1 MIAVLEGTFRV
12 QTTARPV
19 MVVTA
24 DGRGVVS
31 HAGSRL
37 LADLADRTTLTGQ
50 LSTALAHLGRP
61 RASHDPGRVLVDLA
75 VAVADGAECIS
86 DVAVLADQPGLFGPV
101 ASDSTIWRLLDQ
113 LAASELAA
121 VAAARAAAREV
132 VWAQRAEVTD
142 AAVPAARA
150 AGIELPG
157 LVIDVDAS
165 IVVCHSEK
173 ESAAPTF
180 KSTFGYHPILAFL
193 DNSGEFL
200 AALLRPGNA
209 GANTAADHITV
220 LDQAL
225 AQIPDAHRHGVPV
238 LVRADGAGC
247 TKAFLAHIRNLREHS
262 VLTGFSVGWAVT
274 DRERTAIDR
283 LPDTAWTDAIDADGR
298 VRDGAAVGELTGMLP
313 AGTLAD
319 YPPGTR
325 ILVRRERP
333 HPGAQLD
340 AFEERDGWRY
350 QCIATDTAV
359 GQLAFLDARH
369 RAHARVE
376 DRIRTGKDT
385 GLGRFP
391 SRQFGI
397 NAAWLTAV
405 TLAVDLLAWTQ
416 TLLLHDVPKLAKAEP
431 KTLRYRLLH
440 VAARLVRGG
449 RRLRLRLDSHWPWA
463 ATLTAAF
470 TRCAALPQPTR

>member
-1 MIAVLEGTFRV
+1 M
-12 QTTARPV
+12 QSTARSSL
-19 MVVTA
+19 VVSA

-37 LADLADRTTLTGQ
+37 LADLADRTALTAE
-50 LSTALAHLGRP
+50 LSAALAGLARP
-61 RASHDPGRVLVDLA
+61 RAMHDPGRVLVDLA

-101 ASDSTIWRLLDQ
+101 ASDSTVWRLLAQ
-113 LAASELAA
+113 LGAPQLAA
-121 VAAARAAAREV
+121 VAAARAAARQT
-132 VWAQRAEVTD
+132 VWAQRAEVCG
-142 AAVPAARA
+142 APVPAAGA
-150 AGIELPG
+150 AGQALPG
-157 LVIDVDAS
+157 LVIDLDAS

-173 ESAAPTF
+173 ESAAATF
-180 KSTFGYHPILAFL
+180 KHTFGYHPLLAFL

-200 AALLRPGNA
+200 AGLLRPGNA

-220 LDQAL
+220 LDAAL
-225 AQIPDAHRHGVPV
+225 AQIPDEHRHGCPV

-247 TKAFLAHIRNLREHS
+247 SKAFLTHIRGLREQAVAS
-262 VLTGFSVGWAVT
+262 EFTVGWAVT
-274 DRERTAIDR
+274 DRERTAISR
-283 LPDTAWTDAIDADGR
+283 LPARAWTDAVDAEGR
-298 VRDGAAVGELTGMLP
+298 RRDGAHVAELTGLLP
-313 AGTLAD
+313 TGTLAD

-325 ILVRRERP
+325 VLVRRERP

-350 QCIATDTAV
+350 QCLATDTTV

-369 RAHARVE
+369 RTHARVE
-376 DRIRTGKDT
+376 DRIRCGKDT

-391 SRQFGI
+391 SRAFAI

-405 TLAVDLLAWTQ
+405 MLAVDLISWAQ
-416 TLLLHDVPKLAKAEP
+416 TILLHDQPALAKAEP

-449 RRLRLRLDSHWPWA
+449 RRLRMRLDANWPWA
-463 ATLTAAF
+463 APLAAAF
-470 TRCAALPQPTR
+470 TRCATLPQPAR

>member
-1 MIAVLEGTFRV
+1 V
-12 QTTARPV
+12 QTTARPPLT
-19 MVVTA
+19 VTP

-50 LSTALAHLGRP
+50 LSAALAGLGRP
-61 RASHDPGRVLVDLA
+61 RSVHDPGRVLVDLA

-86 DVAVLADQPGLFGPV
+86 DVAVLADQPGLFGTV
-101 ASDSTIWRLLDQ
+101 ASDSTVWRLL
-113 LAASELAA
+113 SELDAPELA
-121 VAAARAAAREV
+121 GVAAARAAARDV
-132 VWAQRAEVTD
+132 VWAQRAEVTG
-142 AAVPAARA
+142 APVPAATA
-150 AGIELPG
+150 AGQVLPG
-157 LVIDVDAS
+157 LVLDVDAS
-165 IVVCHSEK
+165 IVDCHSEK
-173 ESAAPTF
+173 EQAAATF

-200 AALLRPGNA
+200 AGLLRPGNA
-209 GANTAADHITV
+209 GANTAADHIAV

-225 AQIPDAHRHGVPV
+225 TQIPDAARHGVPL

-247 TKAFLAHIRNLREHS
+247 SKAFLAHIRGLRDQHVRTEF
-262 VLTGFSVGWAVT
+262 TVGWAVT
-274 DRERTAIDR
+274 DRERTAISR
-283 LPDTAWTDAIDADGR
+283 LPSRAWTAAIDAEGGH
-298 VRDGAAVGELTGMLP
+298 RDGAHVAELTGLLP

-333 HPGAQLD
+333 HPGAQLSV
-340 AFEERDGWRY
+340 FEDRDGWRY
-350 QCIATDTAV
+350 QCLATDTGA

-369 RAHARVE
+369 RAHARIE
-376 DRIRTGKDT
+376 DRIRCGKTT

-391 SRQFGI
+391 SRQFSI
-397 NAAWLTAV
+397 KAAWLAAV
-405 TLAVDLLAWTQ
+405 MLAVDLIAWTQ
-416 TLLLHDVPKLAKAEP
+416 TVLLHDQPDLARAEP

-449 RRLRLRLDSHWPWA
+449 RRLRLRIDRHWPWA
-463 ATLTAAF
+463 AQLAAAF
-470 TRCAALPQPTR
+470 GRCTALPQPAR

>member
-1 MIAVLEGTFRV
+1 MIAVLEGTFCV
-12 QTTARPV
+12 QTTARCPL
-19 MVVTA
+19 VVSA

-37 LADLADRTTLTGQ
+37 LADLADRSTLTRRV
-50 LSTALAHLGRP
+50 SAALAGLGRP
-61 RASHDPGRVLVDLA
+61 RAVHDPGRVLVDLA

-86 DVAVLADQPGLFGPV
+86 DIAVLADQPGLFGAV
-101 ASDSTIWRLLDQ
+101 ASDSTVWRLLAQ
-113 LAASELAA
+113 LGEPELAA

-132 VWAQRAEVTD
+132 VWAQRAEVSGTPAP
-142 AAVPAARA
+142 AAVA
-150 AGIELPG
+150 AGVALPG
-157 LVIDVDAS
+157 LVLDVDAS

-173 ESAAPTF
+173 EQAAATF
-180 KSTFGYHPILAFL
+180 KHSFGYHPILAFC

-200 AALLRPGNA
+200 AGLLRPGNA

-220 LDQAL
+220 LDAAL
-225 AQIPDAHRHGVPV
+225 AQIPDVHRHGVPI
-238 LVRADGAGC
+238 LVRADGAGRS
-247 TKAFLAHIRNLREHS
+247 KAFLAHIRGLRADAI
-262 VLTGFSVGWAVT
+262 LTEFSVGWAVT
-274 DRERTAIDR
+274 DRERVAIDT
-283 LPDTAWTDAIDADGR
+283 LPETAWTDAIDADGQPR
-298 VRDGAAVGELTGMLP
+298 AGAHVAELTGLLP

-319 YPPGTR
+319 YPAGVR
-325 ILVRRERP
+325 VLVRRERP

-350 QCIATDTAV
+350 QCLATDTAV

-391 SRQFGI
+391 SRTFAI

-405 TLAVDLLAWTQ
+405 MLAVDLLAWTQ
-416 TLLLHDVPKLAKAEP
+416 TILLHDHPTLARAEP

-449 RRLRLRLDSHWPWA
+449 RRLRLRLDQHWPWA
-463 ATLTAAF
+463 RQLAAAF
-470 TRCAALPQPTR
+470 ARCAALPQPTS